1 MYTITF
7 SYMKTLKRYQAPVA
21 ELLVVGF
28 EEVILANSPGQD
40 DQYNDLGDF

>member
-1 MYTITF
+1 
-7 SYMKTLKRYQAPVA
+7 MKTTKRYQAPEA

-40 DQYNDLGDF
+40 DPYNDLGDF